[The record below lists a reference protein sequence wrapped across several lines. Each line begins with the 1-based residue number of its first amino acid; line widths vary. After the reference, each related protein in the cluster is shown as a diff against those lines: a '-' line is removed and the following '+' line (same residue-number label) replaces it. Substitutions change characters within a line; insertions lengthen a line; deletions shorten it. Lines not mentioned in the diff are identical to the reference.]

1 MIEDTPLLN
10 TTKPTAYNKK
20 QPFYIFFFSFLF
32 IFHFIHRYHRTS
44 EARVGVGNQLNREDY
59 DDASDKGWQ
68 YDNENV
74 EGQDYNRAHII
85 PASWIPDIYNNL
97 RHTGRRLQF
106 CALLG
111 IEVPSEATD
120 RDIYWA
126 EGNYRFGN
134 KFQNKKIGNHL
145 DLVVTRKAD
154 GKLTLD
160 SVTRR
165 WIIFLTDPQNWP
177 DSGPIDFQGMAPIE
191 VNGLIQSS
199 GQVVRTD
206 QADARGRHMFGIME
220 FWFWDLDDESQ
231 ALLRALFPNNPSW
244 RHRPSRR
251 PVGAQYTLSP
261 MFKPQSGSGGSS
273 QAGSSSQHSSSRSP
287 PLRGGRHSPQHGE
300 DSTQKIRSGYASRDT
315 LTPAFKSRSPISG
328 PKSAPA
334 PSPPLKSRSPPLS
347 SGSPSK
353 LVRQHSDP
361 GGKSSPGSS
370 PDKQSS
376 SSQRHR
382 GAGMP
387 PFALKE
393 SSPSSSGTG
402 SQSASRR
409 NRGGSP
415 QDTSQAGGSSLL
427 SGSSILPQE
436 NPTLSSRFKKPD
448 PKMQKAA
455 TQVQVHPVQKPI
467 IPYNMVEFIYN
478 NLKHRGKKSD
488 FAFALGVKKPMSV
501 TEDELRD
508 APNNN
513 RLADPRIN
521 TENRFDPVVIPISGS
536 DSGLTFDKKT
546 LQILEFI
553 TAEFNWKENTI
564 PIEDFKE
571 MMPTYNDGVI
581 LCSGEWNGSYFGV
594 QSFNVQNLAPSSREL
609 LSKLFPLADWV

>member
-1 MIEDTPLLN
+1 MIEDIPLLKP
-10 TTKPTAYNKK
+10 TKPHNHKEKHY
-20 QPFYIFFFSFLF
+20 FYIFIFSFLF
-32 IFHFIHRYHRTS
+32 LFHFIHQRYHRTG
-44 EARVGVGNQLNREDY
+44 EVYLGVGNQLNREDY

-74 EGQDYNRAHII
+74 EGQDFNRAHII

-111 IEVPSEATD
+111 IEIPSEATD

-134 KFQNKKIGNHL
+134 KIQNKRIGNHL

-199 GQVVRTD
+199 GQVVRTN
-206 QADARGRHMFGIME
+206 QADARGRHMFDIME
-220 FWFWDLDDESQ
+220 FWFWDLDQESQ
-231 ALLRALFPNNPSW
+231 ALLRALFPNNPNW

-251 PVGAQYTLSP
+251 PTDSQYTLSP
-261 MFKPQSGSGGSS
+261 MFKPRSGSGSPS
-273 QAGSSSQHSSSRSP
+273 QQSAGSSSQHGSRSP
-287 PLRGGRHSPQHGE
+287 PLRGRYSPQHGE
-300 DSTQKIRSGYASRDT
+300 DSTQRVRPGYANRDT
-315 LTPAFKSRSPISG
+315 LTAAFKSKSPLSG

-334 PSPPLKSRSPPLS
+334 PSPPLKSRSPPLTE
-347 SGSPSK
+347 GSPSK
-353 LVRQHSDP
+353 LVRQMSDP

-370 PDKQSS
+370 PSKDSS
-376 SSQRHR
+376 PHHRR

-387 PFALKE
+387 PFLLKE
-393 SSPSSSGTG
+393 GSPSSSGAS
-402 SQSASRR
+402 SQPTSRR
-409 NRGGSP
+409 IRGAT
-415 QDTSQAGGSSLL
+415 QDASQGGGSSLL
-427 SGSSILPQE
+427 DATPALPQE
-436 NPTLSSRFKKPD
+436 NPTLSSRFKKSD
-448 PKMQKAA
+448 PKTQKSA

-467 IPYNMVEFIYN
+467 IPYSMVEFIYN

-488 FAFALGVKKPMSV
+488 FAFALGVKKPMSA
-501 TEDELRD
+501 TEDDLRD

-513 RLADPRIN
+513 RLADPRVN
-521 TENRFDPVVIPISGS
+521 TENRFDPVVIPMSGS
-536 DSGLTFDKKT
+536 DSTLTFDRKT

-553 TAEFNWKENTI
+553 TAEFNWKDDTI

-581 LCSGEWNGSYFGV
+581 VCSGEWNGISFGD
-594 QSFNVQNLAPSSREL
+594 QSFRVQNLAPGSRAL